1 MGENDMINIGILG
14 LGTVGTGVVEIVNSR
29 KDELKTLLGRQVNIK
44 KILVKNKDKKRDTQL
59 EDGILTDNFDEI
71 LNDKDIEIIIEVT
84 SVVDESYHY
93 IKQALNN
100 NKHVVTAN
108 KAVVSKYFEELSEL
122 AYKNGRAF
130 LYEASVGGGIPVLKP
145 LKDQL
150 VLNEIEEVQG
160 ILNGTCNY
168 ILTRMVDEGIDY
180 KDVLEIAQ
188 ELGYAE
194 ADPSADVEGHDTLRK
209 LRILGSLGLKGKVSE
224 EDIELRG
231 INRIKSTD
239 IDNIKAMDSRV
250 KLIGEVKAVEG
261 GFTASVQPMI
271 MKNSHYFS
279 SVNMAYNSVA
289 FKGENVGELKFYGPG
304 AGKLPTANAIL
315 TDVIDIIKGTYFK
328 TNPLGNKQ
336 LKNMNE
342 DMKVEYYIRIP
353 QRQGILQDLKF
364 ATKEVISSNKD
375 IAIITKEIN
384 LKDIFKLLEEK
395 RIKEEECF
403 IAKVLY

>member
-1 MGENDMINIGILG
+1 MINIGILG

-168 ILTRMVDEGIDY
+168 H
-180 KDVLEIAQ
+180 
-188 ELGYAE
+188 
-194 ADPSADVEGHDTLRK
+194 PC
-209 LRILGSLGLKGKVSE
+209 
-224 EDIELRG
+224 
-231 INRIKSTD
+231 
-239 IDNIKAMDSRV
+239 
-250 KLIGEVKAVEG
+250 
-261 GFTASVQPMI
+261 
-271 MKNSHYFS
+271 KN
-279 SVNMAYNSVA
+279 
-289 FKGENVGELKFYGPG
+289 
-304 AGKLPTANAIL
+304 
-315 TDVIDIIKGTYFK
+315 VITCTI
-328 TNPLGNKQ
+328 
-336 LKNMNE
+336 
-342 DMKVEYYIRIP
+342 
-353 QRQGILQDLKF
+353 
-364 ATKEVISSNKD
+364 
-375 IAIITKEIN
+375 
-384 LKDIFKLLEEK
+384 
-395 RIKEEECF
+395 
-403 IAKVLY
+403 